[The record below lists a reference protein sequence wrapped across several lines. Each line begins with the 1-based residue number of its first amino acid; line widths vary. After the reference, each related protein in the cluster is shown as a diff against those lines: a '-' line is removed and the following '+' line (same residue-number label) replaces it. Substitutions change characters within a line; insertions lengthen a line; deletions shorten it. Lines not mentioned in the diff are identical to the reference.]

1 MQKTHTRRFG
11 IKDERAVDA
20 TGRFEHNVDPTV
32 AALALLRHALA
43 AWLERREMS
52 ERSRE
57 AVILATHEA
66 VANAIQHS
74 GTADRIRVR
83 ADANPA
89 GLTIE
94 VSDDGA
100 WRIPDDP
107 PPLERGRGL
116 NLIRSLVSDATI
128 QTDAGGTTVRLRQLP

>member
-1 MQKTHTRRFG
+1 LQETHTRRFG
-11 IKDERAVDA
+11 IRDERPVDA

-32 AALALLRHALA
+32 AALAPLRRALA
-43 AWLERREMS
+43 AWLDRPEIS
-52 ERSRE
+52 ERSRQ

-74 GTADRIRVR
+74 GTDDRIRVR
-83 ADANPA
+83 AEAKPD

-94 VSDDGA
+94 VTDDGT

-107 PPLERGRGL
+107 PQLERGRDL
-116 NLIRSLVSDATI
+116 DLIRSLVSDATI
-128 QTDAGGTTVRLRQLP
+128 HTDTGGTTVRLRQLP